1 MVKVTIV
8 VRRSHKDRVGVKAAE
23 GTQGRCIRW
32 RAGKGDVYLARLQQA
47 QHLVAA
53 AGDDLDMHARILP
66 VETIQVGQQEL
77 AGYGVAGADGQVSHL
92 QLPGLRQLF
101 LTRFQ

>member
-1 MVKVTIV
+1 MKKIISVLK
-8 VRRSHKDRVGVKAAE
+8 RQD
-23 GTQGRCIRW
+23 
-32 RAGKGDVYLARLQQA
+32 LMNLLL
-47 QHLVAA
+47 LVAGFA
-53 AGDDLDMHARILP
+53 LCIVSIFMKQA
-66 VETIQVGQQEL
+66 QVGQQEL